1 MTENYV
7 SAPQRVMHTLL
18 DEISTGMLQP
28 GEKLNEMELAARLDV
43 SRNTLREAF
52 ISLQEF
58 GVVARRPHRGVCVT
72 LPETRDVDE
81 IYQFRSL
88 LEPAALQWSE
98 RLDAALLTRCVE
110 EGRAAMA
117 AGDPHGTGDANQ
129 RFHSAIIASA
139 NSVYAD
145 AVMVRVLALMR
156 LVFIRGSAERHNFHF
171 PYVELNAAI
180 AQLAVEGRRVEAA
193 AEMRAYLQRARA
205 DVRELLARA

>member
-1 MTENYV
+1 
-7 SAPQRVMHTLL
+7 
-18 DEISTGMLQP
+18 
-28 GEKLNEMELAARLDV
+28 
-43 SRNTLREAF
+43 
-52 ISLQEF
+52 
-58 GVVARRPHRGVCVT
+58 
-72 LPETRDVDE
+72 
-81 IYQFRSL
+81 
-88 LEPAALQWSE
+88 
-98 RLDAALLTRCVE
+98 
-110 EGRAAMA
+110 MA

>member
-1 MTENYV
+1 M

-18 DEISTGMLQP
+18 DEISTGTLEP
-28 GEKLNEMELAARLDV
+28 GEKLNEVELAARLDV

-58 GVVARRPHRGVCVT
+58 GVVVRRPHRGVCVT

-98 RLDAALLTRCVE
+98 RLDAALLTRCAE

-139 NSVYAD
+139 NSAYAD

-156 LVFIRGSAERHNFHF
+156 LVFTRGSVERHDFHF

-180 AQLAVEGRRVEAA
+180 AQLVAEDRRMEAA
-193 AEMRAYLQRARA
+193 AHMRAYLQRARA
-205 DVRELLARA
+205 DVRDLLARA

>member
-1 MTENYV
+1 M

-28 GEKLNEMELAARLDV
+28 GEKLNEMELAA
-43 SRNTLREAF
+43 NTLREAF